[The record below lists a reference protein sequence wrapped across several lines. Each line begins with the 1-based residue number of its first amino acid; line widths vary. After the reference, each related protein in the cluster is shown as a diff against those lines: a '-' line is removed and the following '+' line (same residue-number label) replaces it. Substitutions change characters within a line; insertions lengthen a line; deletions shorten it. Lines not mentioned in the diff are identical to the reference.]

1 MLNGLTMPTSGSAY
15 VLGVS
20 NAMDLDLDN
29 RGTVDFGTP
38 AVTDP
43 DGIQD
48 GVTYTAGQVFTFTT
62 IESDVPY
69 GRNVTVV
76 AGGANTQVLTVTGR
90 DYLNQLM
97 TETFTMNGTTPVV
110 GAKAFKT
117 IESITSV
124 TFAGDL
130 DIGWGARFGLPYTVS
145 ACEGEYN
152 DNATANAGTVVAPV
166 TTDPAT
172 ATTGDPRGLYT
183 PTTTPNGTRHIRAE
197 FLFKAPTEALGLLGV
212 EHK

>member
-1 MLNGLTMPTSGSAY
+1 MLNGLTMPTSGSGY

-20 NAMDLDLDN
+20 NAMDLDLFN

-38 AVTDP
+38 AVADP

-48 GVTYTAGQVFTFTT
+48 GVAYTAGLVFTFTT
-62 IESDVPY
+62 LESDVPY

-76 AGGANTQVLTVTGR
+76 AGAANTQTLTVTGR

-97 TETFTMNGTTPVV
+97 TETFTMNGTTSVV
-110 GAKAFKT
+110 GKKAFKT
-117 IESITSV
+117 IESIASV

-130 DIGWGARFGLPYTVS
+130 DIGWGTKFGLPYTVS
-145 ACEGEYN
+145 VCEGEYN
-152 DNATANAGTVVAPV
+152 DNAAANAGTVTAPV

-172 ATTGDPRGLYT
+172 ATTGDPRGLYV
-183 PTTTPNGTRHIRAE
+183 PTTTPDGTKNLRAE
-197 FLFKAPTEALGLLGV
+197 FLFKAPTEAIGLLGV